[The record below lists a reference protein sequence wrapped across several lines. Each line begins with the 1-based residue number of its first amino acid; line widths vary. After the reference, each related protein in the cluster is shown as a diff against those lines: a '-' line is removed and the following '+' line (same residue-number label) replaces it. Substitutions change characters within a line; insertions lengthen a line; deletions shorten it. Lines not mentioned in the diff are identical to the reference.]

1 MSVTL
6 TPLQQSDREQFIL
19 DNQESFVERV
29 NRLSLF
35 FSFFA
40 SHLNLGDGVRGSVIY
55 IDLVFRDEYGFC
67 IMKDSEIN
75 KSEFSGD
82 IMVPGDGDSGP
93 L

>member
-35 FSFFA
+35 FSFFC
-40 SHLNLGDGVRGSVIY
+40 L
-55 IDLVFRDEYGFC
+55 GFC